1 LLHCETDPLYHYRL
15 RIEPEA
21 PSNPLSLQT
30 VDQDATA
37 VLLAKAAVLQA
48 MPPAD
53 AVDTYETRK
62 AHADKVS
69 LHFKSDLHY
78 SYGLHLTAA

>member
-1 LLHCETDPLYHYRL
+1 LYHDRL

-21 PSNPLSLQT
+21 LSNPLSLHT

-53 AVDTYETRK
+53 AADTYETRK

-69 LHFKSDLHY
+69 LDFVCHFCHSHSVNFRSAEL
-78 SYGLHLTAA
+78 

>member
-1 LLHCETDPLYHYRL
+1 MALRLIVAALRTALHHCRV

-21 PSNPLSLQT
+21 PLNPLSLHT

-62 AHADKVS
+62 ACANQVS
-69 LHFKSDLHY
+69 CHFDSD
-78 SYGLHLTAA
+78 